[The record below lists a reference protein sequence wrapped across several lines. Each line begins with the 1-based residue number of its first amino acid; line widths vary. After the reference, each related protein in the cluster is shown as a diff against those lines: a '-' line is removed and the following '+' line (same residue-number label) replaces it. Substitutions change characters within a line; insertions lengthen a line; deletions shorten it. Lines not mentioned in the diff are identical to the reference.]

1 MKTTLNTATSFNGRF
16 SPQTLA
22 KFRENLPAK
31 QFKKIENFRTGKR
44 FTNIDIVTVQNAPER
59 LPNGVVIMPKETFAE
74 ISNIKSKTGARA
86 RIKLADKELPFN
98 MDTFKMITDDVV
110 ARGEQLLKRFK

>member
-74 ISNIKSKTGARA
+74 ISNTKKAA
-86 RIKLADKELPFN
+86 KVRIKLADKELPFN